1 MIENLSNLAQWQVR
15 RRVGSKLRRI
25 LRIIPKIKS
34 GPGNGLRFDAGSG
47 SEHFLSGAYERP
59 VQEAIASM
67 VRSGDVCY
75 DIGANLGFFSLLF
88 SRFAGPGGSVY
99 AFEPVPGN
107 ADAIERNARIN
118 GLENVKILR
127 IALCQ
132 VDGTAELLL
141 AHHVGGATLQSAG
154 VPPDLAGSLMV
165 HTASVD
171 TLVRNQELP
180 PPNIVKIDV
189 EGAELDVLRGMERV
203 LRNWAPAVIA
213 EVDDQTAAGCEQ
225 KVSSCQTFLRG
236 LGYHVELLPNSYPD
250 GKWFV
255 RHFAARTDPRCNLP

>member
-1 MIENLSNLAQWQVR
+1 MIEKLGNLAPSEVR
-15 RRVGSKLRRI
+15 RRVGSKLRRMF
-25 LRIIPKIKS
+25 RIIPKIKS
-34 GPGNGLRFDAGSG
+34 GPGSGLCFDAGSA
-47 SEHFLSGAYERP
+47 SERFLSGAYERP

-67 VRSGDVCY
+67 VRFGHVCY

-88 SRFAGPGGSVY
+88 GRFAGPGGLIY

-107 ADAIERNARIN
+107 ADAIDRNARLN
-118 GLENVKILR
+118 GLANVKILR

-132 VDGTAELLL
+132 VDGTEQLLL
-141 AHHVGGATLQSAG
+141 ARHVGGATLQSAG
-154 VPPDLAGSLMV
+154 VPPDHTGSLMV
-165 HTASVD
+165 RTAAVD
-171 TLVRNQELP
+171 TLVKNRAIP

-203 LRNWAPAVIA
+203 LRTWGPAVIV
-213 EVDDQTAAGCEQ
+213 EVDDQTAAGCEE

-255 RHFAARTDPRCNLP
+255 RHFAARTEPRCHLP